1 MSSTNKIVLL
11 EFNEL
16 CPPLLKR
23 WMDAGL
29 LPNFRRFAAQSS
41 VFVTQADEPEGD
53 SLNPWIQWYSVH
65 TGLPY
70 SAHRVFRLTDGL
82 RQTHP
87 DLWSVLSAAGVT
99 VGNMSSMNAAWS
111 AQRRGFYVPDP
122 WCGEQMP
129 SPNELAAY
137 HTFVSQQV
145 QGHSAGTGSR
155 LGDALRFLR
164 FMVGHGLRFK
174 TVRTVVTQLLRE
186 IFTRGR
192 VAWQRASLL
201 DLFQFD
207 VFRHY
212 LRRTQPRFASFFIN
226 STAHYQHC
234 YWRHMEPEQFKI
246 KPSPQEQA
254 QYRDAILYG
263 YQRMDALLEDFFKL
277 EQEGYT
283 LILATALSQQPY
295 LAAEERGGQLYYRP
309 LNFDTFLAAHGIA
322 YSQLEPVMAQQFVL
336 RFADRQATEK
346 AAAQLRGFE
355 WNGTQV
361 FEVADE
367 GGCAL
372 NVANWLHGAVPD
384 NAVMVHR
391 RSGKQERFYEV
402 FYRMEAIKSGRHHR
416 DGVLWIKTGKHQAH
430 TDRVSILEIFPTV
443 LDLLNVSVPAQH
455 RGPTQSL
462 LRRNSANADGPGPQ
476 AAPAPAYAESSVS

>member
-1 MSSTNKIVLL
+1 MSSTNKILLL

-23 WMDAGL
+23 WMDGGL
-29 LPNFRRFAAQSS
+29 LPNFKRFAAQSS

-70 SAHRVFRLTDGL
+70 SVHRVFRLTDGL
-82 RQTHP
+82 RARHA
-87 DLWSVLSAAGVT
+87 DVWSVLADAGVA

-111 AQRRGFYVPDP
+111 EGRRGFYVPDP

-129 SPNELAAY
+129 APRDLAAY
-137 HTFVSQQV
+137 HSFVSQQV
-145 QGHSAGTGSR
+145 QGHSAGAGAR
-155 LGDALRFLR
+155 LSEARKFLS
-164 FMVGHGLRFK
+164 FMLGHGLSFK
-174 TVRTVVTQLLRE
+174 TVRSVLSQLLSE
-186 IFTRGR
+186 VFSRGR
-192 VAWQRASLL
+192 VAWRRASLL

-212 LRRTQPRFASFFIN
+212 LRQAQPRFATFFIN

-246 KPSPQEQA
+246 KPSAEEHA
-254 QYRDAILYG
+254 QYKDAVLYG
-263 YQRMDALLEDFFKL
+263 YQRMDALLGDFFKL

-283 LILATALSQQPY
+283 LVLATALSQQPY

-309 LNFDTFLAAHGIA
+309 LDFEAFLRSHGIA

-336 RFADRQATEK
+336 RFADRAATEK
-346 AAAQLRGFE
+346 AAEQLRGFE

-361 FEVADE
+361 IEVSDE
-367 GGCAL
+367 GGCSL
-372 NVANWLHGAVPD
+372 NVANWLHGAVPED
-384 NAVMVHR
+384 AVLTSKHSQR
-391 RSGKQERFYEV
+391 QERYYDV
-402 FYRMEAIKSGRHHR
+402 FYRMEAMKSGRHHR
-416 DGVLWIKTGKHQAH
+416 DGVLWIKTGEHQSHAE
-430 TDRVSILEIFPTV
+430 RVSILEIFPTL
-443 LDLLNVSVPAQH
+443 LDLLGVPVPAQH
-455 RGPTQSL
+455 RGPNQSL
-462 LRRNSANADGPGPQ
+462 LRWNAANSD
-476 AAPAPAYAESSVS
+476 AAPRPAARSYAESSVV